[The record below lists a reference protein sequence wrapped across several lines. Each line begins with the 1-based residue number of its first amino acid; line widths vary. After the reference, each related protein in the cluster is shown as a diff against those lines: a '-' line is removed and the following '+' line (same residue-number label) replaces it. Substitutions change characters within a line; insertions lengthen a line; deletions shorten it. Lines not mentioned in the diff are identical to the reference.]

1 MKEKI
6 KHSLKIVFTI
16 LGVVAIFDWVIAPGL
31 TAQSTVINILS
42 FLLAGVIST
51 IVGVVVW
58 NELHDEDNTES
69 VEPEEKTEIVEQSK
83 EETDGK
89 IY

>member
-6 KHSLKIVFTI
+6 KHGLKILLTL

-31 TAQSTVINILS
+31 TAQNTIINILT
-42 FLLAGVIST
+42 FLFAGVIST
-51 IVGVVVW
+51 IVGVILW
-58 NELHDEDNTES
+58 NEITENDDQIEEPKNED
-69 VEPEEKTEIVEQSK
+69 K
-83 EETDGK
+83 DGK

>member
-6 KHSLKIVFTI
+6 KHGLKILFTA

-31 TAQSTVINILS
+31 TAQNTIINILS

-51 IVGVVVW
+51 IVGVITW
-58 NELHDEDNTES
+58 NELHEDDQVTDHEDDQ
-69 VEPEEKTEIVEQSK
+69 V
-83 EETDGK
+83 EETKKEDTDGNIHK
-89 IY
+89 

>member
-6 KHSLKIVFTI
+6 KNGLKILFSV

-31 TAQSTVINILS
+31 TAQSTVTNVLS

-51 IVGVVVW
+51 IVGVILW
-58 NELHDEDNTES
+58 NEMTEI
-69 VEPEEKTEIVEQSK
+69 EEEKK
-83 EETDGK
+83 EEDQDGK

>member
-6 KHSLKIVFTI
+6 KHGLKILFTV
-16 LGVVAIFDWVIAPGL
+16 LGVVAIFDWLIAPGL

-51 IVGVVVW
+51 IVGVILW
-58 NELHDEDNTES
+58 NELTEVEDEKQKEDN
-69 VEPEEKTEIVEQSK
+69 
-83 EETDGK
+83 DGK

>member
-6 KHSLKIVFTI
+6 KHGLKILFTV

-51 IVGVVVW
+51 IVGVILW
-58 NELHDEDNTES
+58 NEVSGIEEEQKKEDN
-69 VEPEEKTEIVEQSK
+69 
-83 EETDGK
+83 DGK

>member
-6 KHSLKIVFTI
+6 KRALKILFTA

-31 TAQSTVINILS
+31 TAQNTVINILS
-42 FLLAGVIST
+42 FLLAGIIST
-51 IVGVVVW
+51 IVGVILW
-58 NELHDEDNTES
+58 NEVTEKD
-69 VEPEEKTEIVEQSK
+69 EEKQ
-83 EETDGK
+83 EEDKDGK

>member
-6 KHSLKIVFTI
+6 KNALRILFTV

-31 TAQSTVINILS
+31 TQQNTVINVLS

-51 IVGVVVW
+51 IVGVILW
-58 NELHDEDNTES
+58 NEFTEVEEENEED
-69 VEPEEKTEIVEQSK
+69 K
-83 EETDGK
+83 DGK
-89 IY
+89 IL

>member
-6 KHSLKIVFTI
+6 KHALKILFTA

-31 TAQSTVINILS
+31 TAQNTVINILS
-42 FLLAGVIST
+42 FLLAGIIST
-51 IVGVVVW
+51 IVGVILW
-58 NELHDEDNTES
+58 NEVNEKD
-69 VEPEEKTEIVEQSK
+69 EEKQ
-83 EETDGK
+83 EEDKDGK

>member
-6 KHSLKIVFTI
+6 KHGLKILFTA

-31 TAQSTVINILS
+31 TAQNTIINILS

-51 IVGVVVW
+51 IVGVITW
-58 NELHDEDNTES
+58 NELHEDDQVTDHEDDQ
-69 VEPEEKTEIVEQSK
+69 V
-83 EETDGK
+83 EETKKEDTDGDIHK
-89 IY
+89 

>member
-6 KHSLKIVFTI
+6 KQTLKVVFSV

-31 TAQSTVINILS
+31 TAQNTILNILS
-42 FLLAGVIST
+42 FLLAGFIST
-51 IVGVVVW
+51 VIGVVLW
-58 NELHDEDNTES
+58 NELNEKDSDSDEDGKE
-69 VEPEEKTEIVEQSK
+69 EIVK
-83 EETDGK
+83 EPKEDNDGK

>member
-1 MKEKI
+1 MKQKI
-6 KHSLKIVFTI
+6 KHGLKILFTV

-31 TAQSTVINILS
+31 TAQNTVINIFA

-51 IVGVVVW
+51 IVGVILW
-58 NELHDEDNTES
+58 NELHEDDQENKQVEEPKKEDN
-69 VEPEEKTEIVEQSK
+69 
-83 EETDGK
+83 DGK

>member
-6 KHSLKIVFTI
+6 KHILKIVFSI

-31 TAQSTVINILS
+31 TAQNTIVNILSLLLAGFISTVI
-42 FLLAGVIST
+42 
-51 IVGVVVW
+51 GVVLW
-58 NELHDEDNTES
+58 NELNEKDSDSDEDKKE
-69 VEPEEKTEIVEQSK
+69 EIVEETK
-83 EETDGK
+83 EDNDGK

>member
-6 KHSLKIVFTI
+6 KNGLKILFSA
-16 LGVVAIFDWVIAPGL
+16 LGIVAIFDWIIAPGL

-42 FLLAGVIST
+42 FLLAGVVST
-51 IVGVVVW
+51 IVGIILWDKV
-58 NELHDEDNTES
+58 TE
-69 VEPEEKTEIVEQSK
+69 VGEEKEK
-83 EETDGK
+83 EDEDGK

>member
-6 KHSLKIVFTI
+6 KKALKILFTV

-31 TAQSTVINILS
+31 TQQNTLVNIFS

-51 IVGVVVW
+51 IVGVLLW
-58 NELHDEDNTES
+58 NEFTEDTDQTE
-69 VEPEEKTEIVEQSK
+69 KSK
-83 EETDGK
+83 EKEAKDGEL
-89 IY
+89 

>member
-6 KHSLKIVFTI
+6 KHGLKILFTV

-51 IVGVVVW
+51 IVGVILW
-58 NELHDEDNTES
+58 NEVTGIEE
-69 VEPEEKTEIVEQSK
+69 EEKK
-83 EETDGK
+83 EDSDGK

>member
-6 KHSLKIVFTI
+6 KHGLKILFTT
-16 LGVVAIFDWVIAPGL
+16 LGVVAIFDWIIAPGL

-51 IVGVVVW
+51 IVGVILW
-58 NELHDEDNTES
+58 NEVTE
-69 VEPEEKTEIVEQSK
+69 VEEEKQK
-83 EETDGK
+83 EDEDGK

>member
-6 KHSLKIVFTI
+6 KHWLKILFSA
-16 LGVVAIFDWVIAPGL
+16 LGIVAIFDWVIAPGL
-31 TAQSTVINILS
+31 TAQNTVINILS

-51 IVGVVVW
+51 IVGVILW
-58 NELHDEDNTES
+58 NEVSGIEEEQKKEDN
-69 VEPEEKTEIVEQSK
+69 
-83 EETDGK
+83 DGK

>member
-6 KHSLKIVFTI
+6 KHGLKILFTV
-16 LGVVAIFDWVIAPGL
+16 LGVVAIFDWIIAPGL

-51 IVGVVVW
+51 IVGVILW
-58 NELHDEDNTES
+58 NELTEVEDEKQKEDN
-69 VEPEEKTEIVEQSK
+69 
-83 EETDGK
+83 DGK